1 MIKKLSASIREYKRQ
16 SILAPILITAEVGFD
31 VLIPFLMSYII
42 DIGIKNENIRNVWI
56 IGGLLLLCTIFA
68 LFCGIQS
75 GVMAAEA
82 SAGFAK
88 NLRKDMYYSIQDYSF
103 KNIDKYSS
111 ASLITRLTTD
121 VTNVQNSY
129 QMIIRMLVRS
139 PMIMIFAF
147 LMSVKINAKLSL
159 VFLGAMLFLGIS
171 LYTIIRIAYPIFM
184 KIFRMYDDLNR
195 VVQENLRGIRV
206 VKSYVREEEEIKKF
220 STTLNNIFE
229 KFIGVEKIIT
239 FNSPIML
246 FTIYSCTLLFSWF
259 GAKLIVS
266 NELTTG
272 ELVSFIA
279 YTMQIL
285 MGLMMLSMAFV
296 MIVISRASAERIV
309 EVLEEQSDIK
319 NNPNPIYEITSGDI
333 EFENINFKYKS
344 KSEKLCLDS
353 INISIK
359 SGETVGIVGG
369 TGSGKSTLV
378 QLITR
383 LYDVDS
389 GIVKVGGIDVRKYD
403 IHTLRNEVAIVL
415 QKNTLFSGTIKEN
428 LRWGNPNAT
437 DKELI
442 NACNL
447 ACAHE
452 FIENF
457 PNGYDTYIEEGGTN
471 VSGGQRQ
478 RICIARAI
486 LKTPKI
492 LILDDSTSAVDTKTD
507 ASIREA
513 FANYIPNTT
522 KIIIA
527 QRIASVEQAD
537 KIIVMESGKIQAI
550 GTHDELMHSSDIYKE
565 VYLSQVK
572 GGDENDAA

>member
-42 DIGIKNENIRNVWI
+42 DIGIKNENIKNVWI

-171 LYTIIRIAYPIFM
+171 LYIIIKIAYPIFM

-206 VKSYVREEEEIKKF
+206 VKSYVREEEEINKF
-220 STTLNNIFE
+220 SATLNNIFE
-229 KFIGVEKIIT
+229 KFIGVEKIIA

-319 NNPNPIYEITSGDI
+319 NNSNPIYEITNGDI
-333 EFENINFKYKS
+333 EFENISFKYKS

-389 GIVKVGGIDVRKYD
+389 GNVKVGGIDVRKYD

-437 DKELI
+437 DEELI
-442 NACNL
+442 NACKL

-457 PNGYDTYIEEGGTN
+457 PDGYDTYIEEGGTN

-550 GTHDELMHSSDIYKE
+550 GTHDELINSSDIYKE
-565 VYLSQVK
+565 VYLSQAK